1 MTTPRKSDHV
11 TIMHG
16 YALQDPYHWMREKDS
31 EEVLSFLNAENEY
44 LHATLSDTTALQ
56 EELYQEMKGRIK
68 ETDKSAPETIGNYEY
83 YYRTEEGKQYRIYC
97 RKELGSNN
105 EHVILDANQLAEG
118 HPYFVL
124 GALKVSPNHQFLAY
138 SVDFNGSEHFTI
150 HVKDL
155 QSNQLLD
162 DALHESD
169 TDIEWYADSQTFAYM
184 LLDDTRRPYKIARH
198 ILGTQQSEDVILIH
212 EPDEAFFLGI
222 DKSRDGTC
230 LFIES
235 VSKTTSEAWYIPSN
249 EISAKPLSIAEK
261 NHGHEYHVTS
271 HDDTLYILS
280 NRAGVNFSL
289 FKATFAAPAEWTECI
304 AHRDDTKLEWII
316 TYSDRLVIGERSNG
330 LEQVHIHSFSGE
342 DHLMSFPDPVYD
354 ITPARNPM
362 NDAMVFRFY
371 YSSPICPPTVFDYD
385 LETRRL
391 VKIKQDEIPGGFQPE
406 DYIVERHFAK
416 ADDGAKIPLTIIRK
430 KDIPQDGSAPAF
442 MVGYGSYGFSMPTAF
457 SSSLVSLLNR
467 GFVCARAHIRGGS
480 DMGEQWYLDGKLQ
493 KKIDTF
499 KDFIACAEHLIA
511 EKYTSKEH
519 LAVQGGSAGGL
530 LMGAI
535 ANMRP
540 DLFHTI
546 IASVPFVDLM
556 NTMLDASLPLTV
568 AEYEEWGNPTIREDF
583 EYMLSYSPYDNITN
597 QDYPHILAI
606 AGYHD
611 QRVSYWEPAK
621 WIAKLRD
628 HNTGNST
635 SLLYTKFTAGHFGAS
650 GRFDYLK
657 ELALEYAFILTY
669 STKND

>member
-16 YALQDPYHWMREKDS
+16 YALQDPYHWMREKDT
-31 EEVLSFLNAENEY
+31 EEVLSFLNAENDI
-44 LHATLSDTTALQ
+44 LHSTLSDTTILQ

-68 ETDKSAPETIGNYEY
+68 ETDQSAPEIIGDYEY

-138 SVDFNGSEHFTI
+138 SVDLNGSEHFTI
-150 HVKDL
+150 QVIDL
-155 QSNQLLD
+155 HSNQLLHD
-162 DALHESD
+162 TLQESD
-169 TDIEWYADSQTFAYM
+169 TAIEWYADSQTFAYM

-198 ILGTQQSEDVILIH
+198 VLGTSQSDDVILLH

-222 DKSRDGTC
+222 EKSRDGKY

-235 VSKTTSEAWYIPSN
+235 GSKTTSEAWF
-249 EISAKPLSIAEK
+249 ISSGDTSALPRSIAGRA
-261 NHGHEYHVTS
+261 HGHEYHVTS
-271 HDDTLYILS
+271 HDETLYILS
-280 NRAGVNFSL
+280 NREGVNFSL
-289 FKATFAAPAEWTECI
+289 FKAMIDSPGEWSELLP
-304 AHRDDTKLEWII
+304 HRDDTKLEWIV
-316 TYSDRLVIGERSNG
+316 TYSDRLVIGERNNG
-330 LEQVHIHSFSGE
+330 LEQVRIHAFNGV

-354 ITPARNPM
+354 ITPGRNPM
-362 NDAMVFRFY
+362 NDAVVFRFY
-371 YSSPICPPTVFDYD
+371 YSSPICPPTVYDYD
-385 LETRRL
+385 LNTRIL
-391 VKIKQDEIPGGFQPE
+391 LKIKQDEIPGGFRPE
-406 DYIVERHFAK
+406 EYIVERHFATSE
-416 ADDGAKIPLTIIRK
+416 DGAHIPLTIIHK
-430 KDIPQDGSAPAF
+430 KNIEIYGTAPAF

-493 KKIDTF
+493 KKVNTF
-499 KDFIACAEHLIA
+499 KDFIACAEYLI
-511 EKYTSKEH
+511 ENNYTSKD
-519 LAVQGGSAGGL
+519 LLSVQGGSAGGL

-540 DLFHTI
+540 DLFHNI

-568 AEYEEWGNPTIREDF
+568 AEYEEWGNPNVREDF
-583 EYMLSYSPYDNITN
+583 EYMLSYSPYDNISH
-597 QDYPHILAI
+597 QDYPNILAI

-621 WIAKLRD
+621 WVAKLRD

-635 SLLYTKFTAGHFGAS
+635 ILLYTKFTAGHFGAS

-657 ELALEYAFILTY
+657 ELALEYAFILKY